1 MFPQEGIIEFES
13 TIHLEEHL
21 LNLDHGLRI
30 AIVKRLMICPL
41 LRPSEDLEHEVLGEG
56 EALNPAWRRRV
67 VFRD

>member
-13 TIHLEEHL
+13 TVHLKEHL
-21 LNLDHGLRI
+21 LNLDHRMRI
-30 AIVKRLMICPL
+30 AIIKRLMICPL